1 MTLTEKEK
9 AVFEEYCKEIAE
21 LEKTDKD
28 RYELLRKAIKN
39 LIGKVGAFDFVF
51 IKAFNLD
58 DKAPCDDNNIDDFR
72 FELTRKASV
81 LATINGV
88 PIPIDDF
95 RFELTREIIRQFE
108 AKALRRLRHPRRCS
122 NLRDYID

>member
-28 RYELLRKAIKN
+28 RYEELRKAIKN
-39 LIGKVGAFDFVF
+39 FIGKIGAGDFVF

-72 FELTRKASV
+72 FKLTRKASV

-88 PIPIDDF
+88 PIPIE
-95 RFELTREIIRQFE
+95 RFELTREIIRQIE